1 MILTEPKWLKAL
13 NEIYTE
19 ENLTIIKDYI
29 EIINIGSAAPYLG
42 EDFEKAATAFNNA
55 YLGSQ
60 GDIPQDG
67 KAINMVNSALGE
79 PFGKIYI
86 QKYFSDKVKN
96 DVTDITNEVI
106 STYKKVMQLYGVKLI
121 QMNMQIIDFNMMHI
135 HLIK

>member
-1 MILTEPKWLKAL
+1 
-13 NEIYTE
+13 
-19 ENLTIIKDYI
+19 
-29 EIINIGSAAPYLG
+29 
-42 EDFEKAATAFNNA
+42 
-55 YLGSQ
+55 
-60 GDIPQDG
+60 
-67 KAINMVNSALGE
+67 MVNSALGE